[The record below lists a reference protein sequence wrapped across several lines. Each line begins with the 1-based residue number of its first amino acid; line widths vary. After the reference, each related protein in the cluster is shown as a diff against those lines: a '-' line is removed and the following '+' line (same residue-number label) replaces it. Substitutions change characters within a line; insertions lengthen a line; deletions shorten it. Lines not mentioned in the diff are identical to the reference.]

1 MEKIK
6 CTIERMTFQN
16 PKTIIAFR
24 SHGSCS
30 YLNFWIFTL
39 MQTEVDSKQYL

>member
-24 SHGSCS
+24 SHGS
-30 YLNFWIFTL
+30 YKNPKVQIITV